1 MIWVF
6 GRGGRVPYR
15 VPYGEL
21 HESRSPIYICT
32 GGGSPVGGD
41 FSHDQYYLAQVVE
54 SGQVRYRKPFGS
66 IEPISQKNCARLK
79 VDRLPLLARRSGTC
93 VCIAPV

>member
-21 HESRSPIYICT
+21 HESRSPIYIYVRAEVRLWGGTFRTINIIWLRWSSRGRSDT
-32 GGGSPVGGD
+32 GNPS
-41 FSHDQYYLAQVVE
+41 AQ
-54 SGQVRYRKPFGS
+54 SSQFPRK
-66 IEPISQKNCARLK
+66 IVL
-79 VDRLPLLARRSGTC
+79 D
-93 VCIAPV
+93 